1 MFCKSTRSVV
11 NLRKTLIGVTLLL
24 AAIGSQA
31 LSLGRVRGTAVL
43 GQPLDLAFEVRLDS
57 PDDSSAP
64 CISADI
70 LHGETRIDPG
80 RTRFSVEPGAQAQ
93 DVVIRMRS
101 SATVEEPIVTVM
113 LRVGCNQ
120 NTTRRYDLLADF
132 PTDSRATVPPL
143 NASQVPM
150 PAVVAAPVP
159 VPAPAA
165 QERPVTAPAAPAV
178 PRAEAPQTPRVAPPA
193 AAAPRPAAPRPPKAA
208 VAAAAPQ
215 RAVEPPSRPRLKLE
229 AVEVAP
235 EREGVLKRSQEL
247 TVTPPT
253 QGASSP
259 VQRAEAAA
267 LWQALNAQP
276 QDVMAQAKRLEEL
289 EAANKSLREQA
300 ARNDARFNEIQA
312 RLQKMEEQRY
322 ANGVT
327 YALVGLIV
335 LLGLLAAWLWAKRR
349 EAVAM
354 APEWWRNREGSEGAP
369 SHSDGL
375 GVVST
380 GAAPAATTPSA
391 HQRLTRVDVEVDV
404 DLDRP
409 SSVPAGLSSTM
420 PLQSMSQ
427 PLMPSATA
435 RALAENPA
443 GPRVQRS
450 VNPEELFD
458 VQQHAEFFVS
468 LGQYDQAIGV
478 LRKHIA
484 ENPESSPLAYLD
496 LLKIYHTLSRIEDYN
511 TLRAE
516 FNRIFNG
523 RVPGFTGFSNEGKLL
538 EEYPQV
544 MTDIQSLW
552 GSPQVLTLIEEYLY
566 PPADGDVGEVF
577 DLAAFRELLM
587 LHAMGKGGMLEGVES
602 EDADERLQ
610 QARRSRLAGVNSDF
624 SHSDLGSVSAVLS
637 SQTMELYSPAGQPI
651 RDLPSELPSDAMG
664 LDLDLT
670 EVPGRPEDS
679 IDLLAPDLELPSVL
693 PADADTLPPL
703 DVPDVPDAPRDN
715 SGNVAKPA
723 ADKGNLVDFN
733 LFDPDIEADI
743 KPKAT
748 RH

>member
-1 MFCKSTRSVV
+1 MFFNSTRSLVK
-11 NLRKTLIGVTLLL
+11 LRHTLIGTTLLL

-64 CISADI
+64 CVSADI
-70 LHGETRIDPG
+70 LHGETRIDAG
-80 RTRFSVEPGAQAQ
+80 KTRFSVEPGAQPQ
-93 DVVIRMRS
+93 DVVIRLRS

-113 LRVGCNQ
+113 LRVGCHQ

-132 PTDSRATVPPL
+132 PIESRATVPPL

-150 PAVVAAPVP
+150 PAVAAAPVAPP
-159 VPAPAA
+159 VAAA
-165 QERPVTAPAAPAV
+165 QERPVTAPPAAPVA
-178 PRAEAPQTPRVAPPA
+178 RAEAPSAPRIAPPA
-193 AAAPRPAAPRPPKAA
+193 ASVSRPAARPAAPRPPKASA
-208 VAAAAPQ
+208 PAAPQ
-215 RAVEPPSRPRLKLE
+215 RAAEPPSRPRLKLE
-229 AVEVAP
+229 AVEVPP
-235 EREGVLKRSQEL
+235 ERDGTLKRSQEL
-247 TVTPPT
+247 AATPPADT
-253 QGASSP
+253 ASAP
-259 VQRAEAAA
+259 AQRAEAAA

-300 ARNDARFNEIQA
+300 ARNEARFNEIQA
-312 RLQKMEEQRY
+312 RLQRMEEQRY

-327 YALVGLIV
+327 YALVALV
-335 LLGLLAAWLWAKRR
+335 ALLGLLAAWLWAKRR

-354 APEWWRNREGSEGAP
+354 APEWWRNRETTEGTHSE
-369 SHSDGL
+369 GL

-380 GAAPAATTPSA
+380 GAQPAPTAPST
-391 HQRLTRVDVEVDV
+391 HQRLSRVDVDVDV

-409 SSVPAGLSSTM
+409 ASVPAGLSSTM
-420 PLQSMSQ
+420 PLQSMAQ

-435 RALAENPA
+435 RALAENHA
-443 GPRVQRS
+443 SPRVARS

-478 LRKHIA
+478 LKKHIA

-511 TLRAE
+511 ALRAE

-566 PPADGDVGEVF
+566 PPSDGDVGEVF

-587 LHAMGKGGMLEGVES
+587 LHAMGKGGMLEGVET
-602 EDADERLQ
+602 EEADERLQ
-610 QARRSRLAGVNSDF
+610 QARRSRVAGASSDF
-624 SHSDLGSVSAVLS
+624 SHSELSSVSAVLS

-651 RDLPSELPSDAMG
+651 HDLPSELPSDAMG

-670 EVPGRPEDS
+670 EVPGSPQDG
-679 IDLLAPDLELPSVL
+679 IDPLAPDLELPSVL

-703 DVPDVPDAPRDN
+703 DTPESFGGERDAAP
-715 SGNVAKPA
+715 KPVV
-723 ADKGNLVDFN
+723 DKGNLVDFN

-743 KPKAT
+743 KPRAT